1 MLTVKVRVRQ
11 DQQDEKNMNMVG
23 GGGHRLGLEDR
34 KKPKSNPFEVDGKT

>member
-1 MLTVKVRVRQ
+1 MLTLNVRQ
-11 DQQDEKNMNMVG
+11 DQQNEKDTDMVG